1 MYVSPADGGT
11 RVDRQAPRC
20 QPTAFIENFFRN
32 YSITLPD
39 IFFVAICQRTNE
51 PYAEPSLLELC
62 WGERT

>member
-20 QPTAFIENFFRN
+20 QPTAFIEYFFRN

-39 IFFVAICQRTNE
+39 LF
-51 PYAEPSLLELC
+51 L
-62 WGERT
+62 